1 MGVRGKMVDQLIVR
15 TEQSLTHLTEERT
28 SFVLVSLH
36 VLHKIFVPVAV
47 EAAGLALER
56 TLMNNS
62 CDVLEDKVLSCWMS
76 KRAMVVE
83 VRDEMLPHLPGQH
96 SCFTAGAVSQ

>member
-15 TEQSLTHLTEERT
+15 TEQSLTHLTDERA
-28 SFVLVSLH
+28 SFVLVLLH
-36 VLHKIFVPVAV
+36 MLHKILVPVAV

-62 CDVLEDKVLSCWMS
+62 CDVLEDQVLSCRMS
-76 KRAMVVE
+76 KGSVVVE
-83 VRDEMLPHLPGQH
+83 VGDEMLPHLPGQH

>member
-15 TEQSLTHLTEERT
+15 TKQSLTHLAEERT
-28 SFVLVSLH
+28 SFVLVLLH
-36 VLHKIFVPVAV
+36 MLHKILVPVAV
-47 EAAGLALER
+47 EAASLALER
-56 TLMNNS
+56 TLMDNS
-62 CDVLEDKVLSCWMS
+62 CDVLEDKLLSCRMS
-76 KRAMVVE
+76 KRAVVVE

>member
-1 MGVRGKMVDQLIVR
+1 MGITGKMVDQLVVR
-15 TEQSLTHLTEERT
+15 IKQSLTHLTEKRT
-28 SFVLVSLH
+28 SFVLVLLY
-36 VLHKIFVPVAV
+36 VLHKILVPVAV

-62 CDVLEDKVLSCWMS
+62 CDVLEDKVLSGRVS
-76 KRAMVVE
+76 KGSMIVKVG
-83 VRDEMLPHLPGQH
+83 DEMLPHLPGQH

>member
-15 TEQSLTHLTEERT
+15 IKQSLAHLTEERT
-28 SFVLVSLH
+28 SLVLVLLH
-36 VLHKIFVPVAV
+36 MLHKILVPVAV
-47 EAAGLALER
+47 EAASLALER

>member
-1 MGVRGKMVDQLIVR
+1 MNIK
-15 TEQSLTHLTEERT
+15 QSLAHLAEERT
-28 SFVLVSLH
+28 SFVLVLLH
-36 VLHKIFVPVAV
+36 MLHKILVPVAV

-62 CDVLEDKVLSCWMS
+62 CDVLEDKVFSCRVS
-76 KRAMVVE
+76 KGAMVVKVGDE
-83 VRDEMLPHLPGQH
+83 VLPHLPGQH

>member
-1 MGVRGKMVDQLIVR
+1 MGVRGKMVDQLVVGI
-15 TEQSLTHLTEERT
+15 EQSLAHLAEERT
-28 SFVLVSLH
+28 SFVLVLLH
-36 VLHKIFVPVAV
+36 MLHKILVPVAV
-47 EAAGLALER
+47 EAASLALER

-62 CDVLEDKVLSCWMS
+62 CDVLEDKVFSCRVS
-76 KRAMVVE
+76 KGAMIVE

>member
-1 MGVRGKMVDQLIVR
+1 MGITGKMVDQLVVR
-15 TEQSLTHLTEERT
+15 IKQSLTHLAEERT
-28 SFVLVSLH
+28 SLVLVLLH
-36 VLHKIFVPVAV
+36 MLHKILVPVAV
-47 EAAGLALER
+47 EAASLALER